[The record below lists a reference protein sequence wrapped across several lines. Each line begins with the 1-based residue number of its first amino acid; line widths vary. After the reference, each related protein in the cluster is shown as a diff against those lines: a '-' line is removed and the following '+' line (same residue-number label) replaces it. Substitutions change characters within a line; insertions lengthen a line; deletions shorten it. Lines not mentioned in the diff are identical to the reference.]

1 MAAIHTIALYQHLY
15 CFPPAAVG
23 PNGQSMKLRAMMA
36 GGGGLV
42 LAAAF
47 LALFIGASRFVIG
60 LTLKPMVDGMG
71 WTRTD
76 IGQAVGLFQ
85 VVTAFAMLIAGRMAD
100 TMNLRHVFG
109 WGIGACGLCMIGM
122 SQVTQPWHVLVLF
135 GIVYAFANGIASM
148 APVAVM
154 VTRAFPSNAGFA
166 NGIASAGM
174 SVGQLVI
181 ISGMAAVLV
190 SIGWPSVFVWVGL
203 AHFLVLPFILYAAP
217 GAEALR
223 RDRAG
228 PPREGMA
235 ISATMRTRQFWL
247 LVAIFAICGLD
258 DFFVATHVVAFAQD
272 RGLPTLLAGN
282 LLALIGVMGLIGVI
296 VAGIIGDRLGPVA
309 GTAITFSMRIAVFLL
324 VMIDQSPLSVAIF
337 TFVFGFSF
345 LMTAPLMIL
354 FIRDSFGMK
363 NLGTIGG
370 IVVMVHHILGGVGAW
385 LGAAVFDATG
395 AYTNAFAVMLA
406 ATLLGLILT
415 LIYKPS
421 RPA

>member
-1 MAAIHTIALYQHLY
+1 
-15 CFPPAAVG
+15 
-23 PNGQSMKLRAMMA
+23 MKFRAMIA
-36 GGGGLV
+36 GGAGLV

-47 LALFIGASRFVIG
+47 LALFIGAARFVIG
-60 LTLKPMVDGMG
+60 LTLKPMVDSMG

-85 VVTAFAMLIAGRMAD
+85 IVTAVAMLIAGRMAD

-109 WGIGACGLCMIGM
+109 WGIGISGLCMIGM
-122 SQVTQPWHVLVLF
+122 SQVSQPWHVLVLF
-135 GIVYAFANGIASM
+135 GVVYAFANGIASM
-148 APVAVM
+148 SPVAVM
-154 VTRAFPSNAGFA
+154 VTRAFPNNAGTA
-166 NGIASAGM
+166 NGIASSGM

-190 SIGWPSVFVWVGL
+190 AIDWRSVFVWVGL
-203 AHFLVLPFILYAAP
+203 AHFVLLPFLLYATP

-223 RDRAG
+223 REKAG
-228 PPREGMA
+228 PARQGMA
-235 ISATMRTRQFWL
+235 IRDALRTRQFWML
-247 LVAIFAICGLD
+247 AAIFAICGLN

-296 VAGIIGDRLGPVA
+296 IAGVIGDRLGPVA
-309 GTAITFSMRIAVFLL
+309 GTAITFSMRILVFLL
-324 VMIDQSPLSVAIF
+324 VIIDQSPLSVAIF

-370 IVVMVHHILGGVGAW
+370 IIVMVHHMFGGLGAW
-385 LGAAVFDATG
+385 LGAAVFDSTG
-395 AYTNAFAVMLA
+395 AYTGAFALMFGATSAALA
-406 ATLLGLILT
+406 LT
-415 LIYKPS
+415 LIYKR